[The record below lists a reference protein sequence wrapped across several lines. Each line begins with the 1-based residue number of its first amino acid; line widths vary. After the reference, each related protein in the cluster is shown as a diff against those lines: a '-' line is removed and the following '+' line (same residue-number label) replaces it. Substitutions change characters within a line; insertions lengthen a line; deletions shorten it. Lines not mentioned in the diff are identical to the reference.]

1 MKFFVFM
8 LNCYLFSDVFGLFD
22 DSGNRGIYN
31 LVIYCERRCMISNDS
46 CINYVLIFFCIL
58 IKF

>member
-1 MKFFVFM
+1 M

-22 DSGNRGIYN
+22 DSSNRGIYN

-46 CINYVLIFFCIL
+46 CINYVLIFFCVL